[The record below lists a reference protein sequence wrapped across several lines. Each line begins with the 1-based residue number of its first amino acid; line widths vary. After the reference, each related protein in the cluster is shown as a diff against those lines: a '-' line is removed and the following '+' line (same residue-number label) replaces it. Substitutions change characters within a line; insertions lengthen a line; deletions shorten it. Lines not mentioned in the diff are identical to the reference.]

1 MQDKI
6 TIRFPRTSDGFRKFI
21 EAVGNA
27 YAKGYVLPV
36 AYNTE
41 GRPLFGTQVGV
52 NLVKAAH
59 VGEEVTKAEES
70 TPESD
75 EDKVVRLAGLAIAG
89 EKAAKEDWLWLASQK
104 GIVIPEDMTNP
115 LQIRKTIKEALT
127 SELKTEA

>member
-6 TIRFPRTSDGFRKFI
+6 TIRFPRSSDGFRKFVS
-21 EAVGNA
+21 AVGNA
-27 YAKGYVLPV
+27 FVEGYVVPE

-41 GRPLFGTQVGV
+41 GRPLFGSHVGI
-52 NLVKAAH
+52 NLVKAEPKVAIQP
-59 VGEEVTKAEES
+59 EIE

-75 EDKVVRLAGLAIAG
+75 EDKVERLSGLALSG
-89 EKAAKEDWLWLASQK
+89 EKAAKEDWLWLASKK
-104 GIVIPEDMTNP
+104 GIEIPEEMNNP